1 MGSHDYVL
9 SNGLSMMKRSEIK
22 SYETWNAEELAG
34 FISNQGLESYSHTI
48 IDHKITGKLAPLLSE
63 MDLKEMGI
71 TCIGDRLRFRL
82 IVDNLKIKKRS
93 LKRTQIV
100 WEGRERIYYSEV
112 TASICTCFGCCP
124 EDPSTYALMSNHI
137 KIKSVNPTR
146 IGPIRLCCC
155 NEYATNNV
163 DLTYVADVDV
173 RGIPAPCCERIICC
187 APGKD
192 VVNIEIRGY
201 GGRDI
206 QNYKLILQEDEGDKV
221 AGIILNG
228 VEESQRMERN

>member
-48 IDHKITGKLAPLLSE
+48 IEHKITGKLAPLLSE

-112 TASICTCFGCCP
+112 TASICKYSYDHLYTLYSP
-124 EDPSTYALMSNHI
+124 L
-137 KIKSVNPTR
+137 
-146 IGPIRLCCC
+146 
-155 NEYATNNV
+155 
-163 DLTYVADVDV
+163 DLTLHCGQSEN
-173 RGIPAPCCERIICC
+173 RETFKSLC
-187 APGKD
+187 
-192 VVNIEIRGY
+192 
-201 GGRDI
+201 
-206 QNYKLILQEDEGDKV
+206 
-221 AGIILNG
+221 
-228 VEESQRMERN
+228 

>member
-1 MGSHDYVL
+1 
-9 SNGLSMMKRSEIK
+9 MMKRSEIK

-112 TASICTCFGCCP
+112 TASI
-124 EDPSTYALMSNHI
+124 LRIVKHSNLFVRISCLLLWHLQDHI
-137 KIKSVNPTR
+137 VFTTSK
-146 IGPIRLCCC
+146 
-155 NEYATNNV
+155 
-163 DLTYVADVDV
+163 
-173 RGIPAPCCERIICC
+173 
-187 APGKD
+187 
-192 VVNIEIRGY
+192 
-201 GGRDI
+201 
-206 QNYKLILQEDEGDKV
+206 
-221 AGIILNG
+221 
-228 VEESQRMERN
+228 

>member
-1 MGSHDYVL
+1 
-9 SNGLSMMKRSEIK
+9 MK
-22 SYETWNAEELAG
+22 
-34 FISNQGLESYSHTI
+34 
-48 IDHKITGKLAPLLSE
+48 
-63 MDLKEMGI
+63 
-71 TCIGDRLRFRL
+71 
-82 IVDNLKIKKRS
+82 NL
-93 LKRTQIV
+93 
-100 WEGRERIYYSEV
+100 G
-112 TASICTCFGCCP
+112 TCFGCCP

-201 GGRDI
+201 GEETSRI
-206 QNYKLILQEDEGDKV
+206 INLYYKRMKV
-221 AGIILNG
+221 IRWL
-228 VEESQRMERN
+228 E